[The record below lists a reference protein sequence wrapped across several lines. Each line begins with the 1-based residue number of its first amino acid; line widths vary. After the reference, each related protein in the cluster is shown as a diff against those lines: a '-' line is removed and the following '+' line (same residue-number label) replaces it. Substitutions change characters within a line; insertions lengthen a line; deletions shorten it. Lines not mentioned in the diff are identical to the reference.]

1 MIAKGQSS
9 RIPVPVTRAL
19 RKLGHD
25 IRDARRRRRIP
36 VAILAER
43 ASISRMTL
51 NKVEKGDPGVSLGTY
66 ATVLFALGMAE
77 RLADVADPRH
87 DTVGLE
93 LEEEHLPERIRLSR
107 KQKPASRKVRGRSD
121 GQGSSRVRGPA
132 RHAPSRG
139 AAVGAHAQGQGE
151 RHL

>member
-1 MIAKGQSS
+1 MTKGRSSS
-9 RIPVPVTRAL
+9 RAPIPVVRAL

-51 NKVEKGDPGVSLGTY
+51 NKVEKGDLGVAVGTY
-66 ATVLFALGMAE
+66 ATILFALGMID

-87 DTVGLE
+87 DTVGRE
-93 LEEEHLPERIRLSR
+93 LEEEHLPERIRLPRR
-107 KQKPASRKVRGRSD
+107 KEPPEST
-121 GQGSSRVRGPA
+121 
-132 RHAPSRG
+132 
-139 AAVGAHAQGQGE
+139 GE
-151 RHL
+151 

>member
-1 MIAKGQSS
+1 MLDNKPSS
-9 RIPVPVTRAL
+9 RAPVPVVRAL

-51 NKVEKGDPGVSLGTY
+51 NKVEKGDPGVSVGTY
-66 ATVLFALGMAE
+66 AKLLFTLGMVD

-87 DTVGLE
+87 DTVGRE
-93 LEEEHLPERIRLSR
+93 LEEEHLPERIRLPRR
-107 KQKPASRKVRGRSD
+107 K
-121 GQGSSRVRGPA
+121 SSPEN
-132 RHAPSRG
+132 SG
-139 AAVGAHAQGQGE
+139 AK
-151 RHL
+151 